1 MAKDTVS
8 LHSGHRS
15 RMRERILRE
24 GLSSLE
30 DHEILEYLLYHV
42 ISRQNTNELAHRLL
56 NRFGTLS
63 GVLEAPMEELSS
75 VEGVGVT
82 AAMFLHSYPE
92 MFHLY
97 QLDKAKK
104 VRRLC
109 SFPEIGEYALSW
121 LSGQKREQVL
131 FVLLDAM
138 NRILFSEIVYE
149 GSTSMSEIYTRDLV
163 RRATRFDA
171 SSAILAHNHP
181 SGEFCTSRE
190 DIETT
195 EKVSEALQQV
205 EVMLIDHVIV
215 GGSDFVSLASIGCL
229 PHIFDSDYFDHPPK
243 RLVAD
248 RGRSE

>member
-138 NRILFSEIVYE
+138 NRILFSEIV
-149 GSTSMSEIYTRDLV
+149 
-163 RRATRFDA
+163 
-171 SSAILAHNHP
+171 
-181 SGEFCTSRE
+181 
-190 DIETT
+190 
-195 EKVSEALQQV
+195 
-205 EVMLIDHVIV
+205 
-215 GGSDFVSLASIGCL
+215 
-229 PHIFDSDYFDHPPK
+229 
-243 RLVAD
+243 
-248 RGRSE
+248 